1 MQNSAKASHKFSR
14 LETAANLCIIVI
26 LALQLLLA
34 IVASLI
40 SANISVNDLTSV
52 DWIEQTKDG
61 SSTAIAWLIIQL
73 IGTWILILNNF
84 VPISLVVQI
93 ELLKFWQ
100 AGFMT
105 REVDMYDVREGL
117 IQAAKNCLNPDEEKD
132 MPMQANASNLVE
144 ELGMVQSVF
153 SDKTG
158 TLTCNIMEFRK
169 FTAGEKAYGLSQLPT
184 TE

>member
-1 MQNSAKASHKFSR
+1 MLR
-14 LETAANLCIIVI
+14 
-26 LALQLLLA
+26 
-34 IVASLI
+34 
-40 SANISVNDLTSV
+40 
-52 DWIEQTKDG
+52 
-61 SSTAIAWLIIQL
+61 L

-93 ELLKFWQ
+93 ELVKFWQ

-105 REVDMYDVREGL
+105 READMYDVREDL
-117 IQAAKNCLNPDEEKD
+117 AESTEDDQD

-144 ELGMVQSVF
+144 ELGMVECVF

-169 FTAGEKAYGLSQLPT
+169 FTAGDREYGLSERPAVV
-184 TE
+184 TEPNVCFHDP